1 VGLRRV
7 AEAHHQLTLSSEPM
21 NPAASTTT
29 LIVARAENGQTM
41 AEYGVVLALITL
53 GVVGALT
60 VLDGAI
66 VGMFGRIAGF
76 LGG

>member
-1 VGLRRV
+1 
-7 AEAHHQLTLSSEPM
+7 M
-21 NPAASTTT
+21 NLPAATKPLT
-29 LIVARAENGQTM
+29 IARAESGQTM

-60 VLDGAI
+60 ILDGAI
-66 VGMFGRIAGF
+66 VGMFGRITGF

>member
-1 VGLRRV
+1 MKHTAANHSPTRFL
-7 AEAHHQLTLSSEPM
+7 AET
-21 NPAASTTT
+21 
-29 LIVARAENGQTM
+29 GQTM

-60 VLDGAI
+60 VLDGAV
-66 VGMFGRIAGF
+66 VGMFGRIAGY